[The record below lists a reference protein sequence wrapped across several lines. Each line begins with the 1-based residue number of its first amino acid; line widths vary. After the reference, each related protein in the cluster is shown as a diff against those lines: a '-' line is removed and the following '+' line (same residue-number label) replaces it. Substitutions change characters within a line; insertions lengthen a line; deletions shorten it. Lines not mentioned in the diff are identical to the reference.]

1 MIEELAIITLVFLS
15 QIGVLPEES
24 GGAVF
29 LNQFIEK
36 EFVRGTYY
44 SEQENWLYYINNL
57 EIEKPLQPLPRKIN
71 SSDDFLVDAKSA
83 VVLDAGTDMVL
94 YSKNSDEKLP
104 IASLTKIMTALVVLD
119 NSKLDDMVIISENA
133 TKTEGKKNGL
143 IAGEKIE
150 LGNIL
155 KIMLVESNNAAA
167 VALAEYIGGNVDEF
181 VKLMNEKAKSLEMKN
196 TNFSNPDGLDQPE
209 NHSTAYEIAQ
219 LVDYAME
226 KPLLWDILRIQSA
239 AVYSADKKIKH
250 TIKNTNL
257 LLGKFKNIA
266 GGKTGFTDE
275 AGQCLVLAVGDPEEN
290 HQIISVVLGASDRFL
305 ETERMVKWVFESY
318 KW

>member
-15 QIGVLPEES
+15 QIGALPAES

-36 EFVRGTYY
+36 EFVRGTFY
-44 SEQENWLYYINNL
+44 SEKENWSYYINNL
-57 EIEKPLQPLPRKIN
+57 EIEKSLQPLPCKIDN
-71 SSDDFLVDAKSA
+71 SNDFLIDAKSA

-94 YSKNSDEKLP
+94 YSKNADEKLP

-119 NSKLDDMVIISENA
+119 NSKLDDMVTVSENA
-133 TKTEGKKNGL
+133 AKTEGKKNGL
-143 IAGEKIE
+143 VAGEKIE
-150 LGNIL
+150 LGDLL

-167 VALAEYIGGNVDEF
+167 VALAEHNGGNADEF
-181 VKLMNEKAKSLEMKN
+181 VKLMNEKAKNLEMKN

-226 KPLLWDILRIQSA
+226 RPLLWDILRIQSA
-239 AVYSADKKIKH
+239 TVYSADKKIKH

-318 KW
+318 RW

>member
-15 QIGVLPEES
+15 QVGVLPAES

-36 EFVRGTYY
+36 EFVRGTFY
-44 SEQENWLYYINNL
+44 SEKENWLYYMNNL
-57 EIEKPLQPLPRKIN
+57 ETEKSPQPLPRKIDN
-71 SSDDFLVDAKSA
+71 SEDFLVDAKSA

-104 IASLTKIMTALVVLD
+104 MASLTKIMTAIVILD
-119 NSKLDDMVIISENA
+119 NSKLDDIVIVSENA
-133 TKTEGKKNGL
+133 MKIEGRKNGL
-143 IAGEKIE
+143 TAGERIKLE
-150 LGNIL
+150 SLL
-155 KIMLVESNNAAA
+155 KIMLVESNNTAT
-167 VALAEYIGGNVDEF
+167 VALAEHIGGNVDVF
-181 VKLMNEKAKSLEMKN
+181 VDLMNEKAKNLELKN
-196 TNFSNPDGLDQPE
+196 TKFSNPAGLDQLE
-209 NHSTAYEIAQ
+209 NYSTAYEIAQ

-226 KPLLWDILRIQSA
+226 NLLLWDILRIQSA
-239 AVYSADKKIKH
+239 TVYSADKKIKH

-257 LLGKFKNIA
+257 LLGKFKNIT

-275 AGQCLVLAVGDPEEN
+275 AGQCLVLVVGDPEEN
-290 HQIISVVLGASDRFL
+290 HRIISVVLGASDRFL
-305 ETERMVKWVFESY
+305 ETERMVKWVFASY